1 MTLPASYYE
10 PDWVDADDWDCDEDC
25 DHDTE
30 CDWCNLPE
38 SHCACDYDY

>member
-1 MTLPASYYE
+1 MLPDSYYE
-10 PDWVDADDWDCDEDC
+10 PDWVDGDDWDCDDDC

-38 SHCACDYDY
+38 VHCACDYDY